1 MITYQLSQTKKNI
14 RKGEDGNID
23 LKLGLHILTNLNT
36 IVFSNLRIIFAH
48 PVTLCFDTLC
58 GGGTFSFSLC
68 YYSRCAK
75 TLYKNANLQKLSVLA
90 PIMSDKWRSS

>member
-1 MITYQLSQTKKNI
+1 MK
-14 RKGEDGNID
+14 
-23 LKLGLHILTNLNT
+23 
-36 IVFSNLRIIFAH
+36 FSCFFKFENLRIIFAH

-58 GGGTFSFSLC
+58 GGGAFSFSLC

-90 PIMSDKWRSS
+90 PIMSDK